1 MGKILFPLNPDFKL
15 TPKQEEANKI
25 IKSKALYILLYGG
38 ARSAKTFLIILHI
51 VFRSFAAPG
60 SRHAILRFRF
70 NHVRASVINDTFPKV
85 MELCFPGCPYQLDKQ
100 DWFIKFPNGS
110 EIWFG
115 GLDDKERTEKILGN
129 EYVTIFLN
137 ECSQASYNSFQI
149 LQTRLAQVCKFV
161 RDGKTQTMKLKFFL
175 DENPP
180 SKGHW
185 SNKLFI
191 DKVDPI
197 SKSKLPNPEKY
208 ANLKMNPVDNKEN
221 LPDEYLKI
229 LDGMTKRQRDRFYLG
244 NFTDESENALWT
256 AEIIEASRVTELP
269 DMRRIVVAVDPSGS
283 GDEDNKDNDEIGIVV
298 AGIGTD
304 GLGYVLED
312 ITLKAGPATW
322 AKVATDAYHRHRADR
337 LVAEINFGGAMV
349 ESTIRT
355 ADRNIPFKALHAS
368 RGKVIRA
375 EPISALHEQ
384 GKIKLYGRFD
394 LMEDEMC
401 AMTNMGFMGQ
411 GSPNRVDAM
420 VWAFT
425 ELFDGIVSD
434 PEPVEPERY
443 TIPERTRLFARH
455 KWPSR

>member
-1 MGKILFPLNPDFKL
+1 
-15 TPKQEEANKI
+15 
-25 IKSKALYILLYGG
+25 
-38 ARSAKTFLIILHI
+38 
-51 VFRSFAAPG
+51 
-60 SRHAILRFRF
+60 
-70 NHVRASVINDTFPKV
+70 
-85 MELCFPGCPYQLDKQ
+85 
-100 DWFIKFPNGS
+100 
-110 EIWFG
+110 
-115 GLDDKERTEKILGN
+115 
-129 EYVTIFLN
+129 
-137 ECSQASYNSFQI
+137 
-149 LQTRLAQVCKFV
+149 
-161 RDGKTQTMKLKFFL
+161 LKFFL

-197 SKSKLPNPEKY
+197 SKSKLQRPDDY
-208 ANLKMNPVDNKEN
+208 ANLKMNPVDNREN
-221 LPDEYLKI
+221 LPDAYLQI
-229 LDGMTKRQRDRFYLG
+229 LEGMTKRQRDRFYLG

-256 AEIIEASRVTELP
+256 ADIIEASRVTELP

-283 GDEDNKDNDEIGIVV
+283 GDDDNKDNDEIGIVV

-322 AKVATDAYHRHRADR
+322 AKVATDAYHRHTADR
-337 LVAEINFGGAMV
+337 IVAEVNYGGAMV

-355 ADRNIPFKALHAS
+355 ADKNIPFKALHAS

-384 GKIKLYGRFD
+384 GKIKLVGRFD

-401 AMTNMGFMGQ
+401 AMTTMGFMGQ

-425 ELFDGIVSD
+425 ELFTDLVNE

-443 TIPERTRLFARH
+443 TIPERTRLFATH
-455 KWPSR
+455 KWPS